1 MRVLQ
6 EKVPLQE
13 RYILIRAER
22 WRKSLKEELRL
33 LVLYDFYTVGI
44 YFKELVGEGCY
55 LMGRVSVLRDEKV
68 LEIGM

>member
-13 RYILIRAER
+13 GYILIRAER

-33 LVLYDFYTVGI
+33 LVLYDFYTVEI
-44 YFKELVGEGCY
+44 YFKELVTLLAGLEEQKERDQGAEEG
-55 LMGRVSVLRDEKV
+55 
-68 LEIGM
+68 